1 MHFFPSPKLES
12 TISGLSNFVN
22 ESKTETFISRQTL
35 SVKLSPSLK
44 EQAKN
49 VFKLRDNAF

>member
-35 SVKLSPSLK
+35 NMKLSPSLK